1 MSQPLWWYTI
11 RASGLVAWV
20 LLLGA
25 VGWGLV
31 LSIRPIRRPRP
42 AWALDLHRFLGG
54 LAFVFIAAHLVGLL
68 FDTFV
73 GFSVADL
80 FVPMASH
87 WRPGAV
93 ALGVVA
99 AYLAVAVE
107 VTSLLMRRL
116 PRRVWHSVH
125 LLSLVALVLVTVH
138 AFTAGADAGSPVV
151 VVLAAASTAVVGGL
165 ALLRVGSVVRAR
177 RGRTPPAVALAPR
190 PLSPADVPVAWKAPA
205 TKPAAPRPTATA
217 PPPPRDPTPGPGG
230 DPDRDRDYDP
240 VRDPLFIPR
249 TARSATGAPSPAGN
263 PAPTRASLPSEE
275 APRPRVHQ

>member
-1 MSQPLWWYTI
+1 LSQPLWWYAI
-11 RASGLVAWV
+11 RASGLVAWA

-25 VGWGLV
+25 VAWGLV

-54 LAFVFIAAHLVGLL
+54 LAFVFIAVHLVGLL

-73 GFSVADL
+73 GFSVTDL

-93 ALGVVA
+93 AFGVVA

-116 PRRVWHSVH
+116 PRRVWHSIH

-138 AFTAGADAGSPVV
+138 AFTAGADASSAVV
-151 VVLAAASTAVVGGL
+151 VGLGVLSSAVVSSLVVVRVLYL
-165 ALLRVGSVVRAR
+165 ALDRRRATVRPAL
-177 RGRTPPAVALAPR
+177 PDAVADAPAPAVAAAAR
-190 PLSPADVPVAWKAPA
+190 SGAAVP
-205 TKPAAPRPTATA
+205 
-217 PPPPRDPTPGPGG
+217 PPPPRDP
-230 DPDRDRDYDP
+230 RRRYDP
-240 VRDPLFIPR
+240 TRDPMFLPR
-249 TARSATGAPSPAGN
+249 APVVEAAPEGAARPAV
-263 PAPTRASLPSEE
+263 PDAERASLPS
-275 APRPRVHQ
+275 V